1 MKADNNDKE
10 LIMRRA
16 WIIYGAEKGHRTFGE
31 SLWKAWEI
39 QRLVSL
45 MREGSAKFI
54 YRKADGEGRRA
65 FGTLYSPRIG
75 EKPKGAGRKPNPG
88 VVNYWYMDRNA
99 WRSFRVTGFQGI
111 G

>member
-1 MKADNNDKE
+1 MKATNEDKR
-10 LIMRRA
+10 LTMQRA
-16 WIIYGAEKGHRTFGE
+16 WMLYREKPGRVFSGC
-31 SLWKAWEI
+31 LAWAWEI

-75 EKPKGAGRKPNPG
+75 EKPKGTGRKPNPG
-88 VVNYWYMDRNA
+88 VVNYWDIDRNA